1 MVVSKANQEWINLP
15 HAAISSLAGHMHQPL
30 SCLGILRLTVRGKR
44 TSISNEYHC
53 KRNKGSADVYL
64 QHGWLFIKLKG
75 IKNIIMI
82 IVYYQKY
89 YPHGV
94 KDWDMKKKYE

>member
-1 MVVSKANQEWINLP
+1 MF
-15 HAAISSLAGHMHQPL
+15 
-30 SCLGILRLTVRGKR
+30 T
-44 TSISNEYHC
+44 
-53 KRNKGSADVYL
+53 L
-64 QHGWLFIKLKG
+64 QRGWLFIKLKG